1 MKIELIKETKLG
13 DNAWYEIR
21 VNDRL
26 VTGSYDL
33 ERMEEVYANVK
44 DGGDP
49 FLKKEILRSEEIVV
63 SSEETK
69 TQF

>member
-1 MKIELIKETKLG
+1 MKIELIKETKHG
-13 DNAWYEIR
+13 DRPWYELR

-26 VTGSYDL
+26 VTGSYTL
-33 ERMEEVYANVK
+33 ETVEEIYDNVK
-44 DGGDP
+44 NGGDP

-69 TQF
+69 

>member
-13 DNAWYEIR
+13 ERPWYEIR

-33 ERMEEVYANVK
+33 ERMEEAYANVK
-44 DGGDP
+44 AGQDP

-63 SSEETK
+63 PSEETK
-69 TQF
+69 

>member
-13 DNAWYEIR
+13 DRPWYEIR
-21 VNDRL
+21 MNDRL

-44 DGGDP
+44 NGGDP

-69 TQF
+69 TQI